1 MTQCVRTMPT
11 ATEITVSETV
21 TKLDTE
27 FSAMASGV
35 ANGEFALWV
44 GSGISRQAPNLGDL
58 IARAMEFVRQKA
70 ADPATRSDFEPA
82 LLEALTIG
90 RADVAAARAHF
101 AEPFAAWPMRNAVVN
116 ELWNNYSK
124 LLDVRIPGERED
136 YMLWD
141 AIDVRAA
148 FAIPNPPAATHLA
161 IAVLILEGAV
171 HEIAS
176 ANWDGFIEA
185 AVARLSG
192 GGTDLLQVVV
202 DPNHLRDAAAKARLL
217 KFHGCIVHAMQDP
230 RLYRE
235 FLTGSETQII
245 GWPDNDRFAS
255 VRAAVTAMATNFKT
269 LMLGLSLQDSNLKGL
284 FSAAR
289 RTNPWPWPCAPNAQ
303 GHVFC
308 EDALQPGQKTMLKT
322 VYAGS
327 YNDHIADIERSAH
340 LRAWAEQVLLAL
352 ALKLI
357 GDKLAVLVSAKLEA
371 TPLSPASTGL
381 SDALTSLRDL
391 VAGQAEGDRTAF
403 ADRAIAIWSRALC
416 LFRNGSLQ
424 RNAAAYE
431 VLSASRPK
439 QLAGDEN
446 AKATGLA
453 QFGIA
458 LALLEQGRRDG
469 RWTLSDPV
477 SPSLSSGAL
486 TATGTWT
493 GATGRP
499 VFLVRSAGVA
509 IALQQAGAFANDNA
523 VVIHADGAWQNLLG
537 APSRGA
543 RSPSRA
549 PGRKGVLQTRHVSI
563 DQLVETAPDGVAL
576 QDHFVREVAL

>member
-1 MTQCVRTMPT
+1 MPT
-11 ATEITVSETV
+11 ATEITVLETV
-21 TKLDTE
+21 AKLDAE
-27 FSAMASGV
+27 FAPMASAV

-58 IARAMEFVRQKA
+58 IARAIEFIREKA
-70 ADPATRSDFEPA
+70 VDPATQSVFEPA
-82 LLEALTIG
+82 LVEALTIG

-101 AEPFAAWPMRNAVVN
+101 GTPFAAWPMRDAVVN
-116 ELWNNYSK
+116 ELWGNYSR
-124 LLDVRIPGERED
+124 LLDVRIPGEHED
-136 YMLWD
+136 YMLWE

-148 FAIPNPPAATHLA
+148 FASPNPPAATHMA

-185 AVARLSG
+185 AVSRLSG
-192 GGTDLLQVVV
+192 GDTDLLQVVV
-202 DPNHLRDAAAKARLL
+202 DPNHLRGAAAKARLL
-217 KFHGCIVHAMQDP
+217 KFHGCILYATQDP
-230 RLYRE
+230 GLYRE

-269 LMLGLSLQDSNLKGL
+269 LMLGLSLQDGNLKGL

-289 RTNPWPWPCAPNAQ
+289 RTNPWPWPCVPDAP

-327 YNDHIADIERSAH
+327 YNDHIVDIERSAH

-352 ALKLI
+352 VLRLI
-357 GDKLAVLVSAKLEA
+357 GDKLAVLVKVRLEA
-371 TPLSPASTGL
+371 TPLSASSGVL
-381 SDALTSLRDL
+381 ADALTSLRDL
-391 VAGQAEGDRTAF
+391 VAGLAEGDRTAF
-403 ADRAIAIWSRALC
+403 ANRAIAVWSRALC

-424 RNAAAYE
+424 RDPAAYE

-439 QLAGDEN
+439 QLAADEN

-453 QFGIA
+453 QFAIA
-458 LALLEQGRRDG
+458 MALLERGRRDG

-477 SPSLSSGAL
+477 SLDLDSGAL
-486 TATGTWT
+486 TATGAWT

-499 VFLVRSAGVA
+499 VFLVRSAGIA
-509 IALQQAGAFANDNA
+509 IALEKAGAFANDNT
-523 VVIHADGAWQNLLG
+523 VVIHADGAWQDLAG
-537 APSRGA
+537 ALSGGA
-543 RSPSRA
+543 RSPSRP
-549 PGRKGVLQTRHVSI
+549 PGRSGAAQTLHVSI
-563 DQLVETAPDGVAL
+563 DRLVETAPDGVAL